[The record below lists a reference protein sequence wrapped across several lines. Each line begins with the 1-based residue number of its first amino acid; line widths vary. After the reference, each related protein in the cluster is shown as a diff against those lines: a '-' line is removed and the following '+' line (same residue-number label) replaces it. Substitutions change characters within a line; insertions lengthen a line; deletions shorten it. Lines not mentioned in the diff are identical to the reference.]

1 MRFRIKRILV
11 PFKILYQM
19 PGCTNKLKHS
29 LSNEKNSLTVQY
41 FKRKDS
47 QIIQSL
53 TWLKNPLRTNS
64 NTVPKSPLT
73 VQYLTENDFHA
84 RKCSNCRKFLV
95 DNQILASTS
104 NNFKRSLHKGKTF
117 TDCSVS

>member
-73 VQYLTENDFHA
+73 KSSISY
-84 RKCSNCRKFLV
+84 RKRFSRKEMLELPE
-95 DNQILASTS
+95 IP
-104 NNFKRSLHKGKTF
+104 RR
-117 TDCSVS
+117 